1 MCAFEPF
8 AYEKV
13 LGDLRDCS
21 LPTPL
26 IVSWSRIQVCGMT
39 EGS

>member
-1 MCAFEPF
+1 MCVFEPF

-13 LGDLRDCS
+13 LGDLRDCR
-21 LPTPL
+21 LPTPP
-26 IVSWSRIQVCGMT
+26 IVSRSRIQVCGIT